1 MMILEEPCSPSLIHT
16 ASPLRIVIG
25 HDQMMQKLARVQSW
39 QSITSE
45 AIPCYSHS
53 SDITW
58 YKYNGNYYG
67 LAMSLLAGSKTPI
80 SLVFIFQLSEA
91 CPQPFLYATIRPSY
105 GRTPTPLPPEWK
117 ATPEATVH
125 HLHPAHAVAS
135 AAVDRA
141 MERQDQQN
149 DWRKGDGL
157 PAARLWPHLKHE
169 KICLDLTR
177 RSPLWPCKIAAE
189 LLRNVRASRGV
200 MAGVKATAAAP
211 VFTRIA
217 RYQ

>member
-1 MMILEEPCSPSLIHT
+1 
-16 ASPLRIVIG
+16 
-25 HDQMMQKLARVQSW
+25 
-39 QSITSE
+39 
-45 AIPCYSHS
+45 
-53 SDITW
+53 
-58 YKYNGNYYG
+58 
-67 LAMSLLAGSKTPI
+67 MSLLAGSKTPI
-80 SLVFIFQLSEA
+80 SPVFILQLSEA

-117 ATPEATVH
+117 ATLEATVH

-157 PAARLWPHLKHE
+157 LAARLWPHLKHE
-169 KICLDLTR
+169 KICDLTR

-189 LLRNVRASRGV
+189 LLRKVRASRGV

-211 VFTRIA
+211 VISGVH
-217 RYQ
+217 